1 MLVITPGE
9 PAGVGPDIVLRLF
22 QEAREQPVLV
32 IADPGLLQARADV
45 LRVAMRFETYEQAE
59 DRVSLDAGTMTV
71 MPTSIS
77 GSKLPGRLDPDNVA
91 GVMRALDRAISGC
104 LHGEFAG
111 LVTGPMQ
118 KSVVNDAG
126 LSFTGHTEYL
136 AERSG
141 IEDVVMLLA
150 NAKMRVALATTH
162 VPLKDVS
169 GVLTMELLVRR
180 LRILESDLRLRF
192 QIKNPRI
199 LVAGLNPHAGEGGH
213 LGREEIE
220 VIEPACALL
229 RAEGMDLVGPLP
241 ADTIFTD
248 RHLGNSD
255 AVLAMFHD
263 QGLPVLKYS
272 GFGEAVNITLGLP
285 FVRTSVDHGT
295 ALDVAGSGLV
305 DCSSMRQAL
314 AMAGWLIRSRE
325 ST

>member
-9 PAGVGPDIVLRLF
+9 PGGVGPDIALRLF

-32 IADPGLLQARADV
+32 IADPELLQARADA
-45 LRVAMRFETYEQAE
+45 LRVAMSFETYEQAQ

-71 MPTSIS
+71 MPTYIS

-104 LHGEFAG
+104 LDGEFAG

-150 NAKMRVALATTH
+150 NTKMRVALATTH

-192 QIKNPRI
+192 QIRNPRI

-220 VIEPACALL
+220 VIEPACAVL

-248 RHLGNSD
+248 RHLGNCD